1 MSQTLTLHRLQHTD
15 SQTDK
20 VRARLQ
26 VILKILED
34 DADLGRAKGQAEAA
48 AAGLGSAQQA
58 LRQAEDA
65 VRGQRIKIE
74 QAESSLYGGAVHNPK
89 ELQDLQNDVAALKRH
104 HVTLEDR
111 QIEAMQALEDAEHL
125 DGAARAE
132 LQAITAR
139 LLQQNQSLAGER
151 DRLVKDTENLEAER
165 QAIVA
170 SLPADLLARYEAL
183 RQQRRG
189 VAVSTVTDN
198 TCTACG
204 SGLTP
209 GLAQSVR
216 MAGEMVFCPTCG
228 RILYGG

>member
-26 VILKILED
+26 VILKTLED
-34 DADLGRAKGQAEAA
+34 DADLRRAKEQAETA

-58 LRQAEDA
+58 LRQAEES
-65 VRGQRIKIE
+65 VRAQRVKIE
-74 QAESSLYGGAVHNPK
+74 RAESSLYGGAVHNPK
-89 ELQDLQNDVAALKRH
+89 ELQDLQNDVASLKRYH
-104 HVTLEDR
+104 ITLEDR
-111 QIEAMQALEDAEHL
+111 QIEAMQALEDAERL
-125 DGAARAE
+125 DQAARANM
-132 LQAITAR
+132 QAVTAR

-151 DRLVKDTENLEAER
+151 DRLLRDAEKFEAER

-189 VAVSTVTDN
+189 VAVATVTDN
-198 TCTACG
+198 TCAACG

-209 GLAQSVR
+209 ALAQSVR